1 MITQENVMKYVV
13 EAKGSVQGRMIESGR
28 SPVVKRNY

>member
-13 EAKGSVQGRMIESGR
+13 EAKGSVQGCLIESGR
-28 SPVVKRNY
+28 RPVVQRDY